1 MTTATETAISPAVRK
16 AIDETHVANVS
27 LADRAMLTKFSVAGW
42 NATKSDKKA
51 SRDVAKQNNAAQS
64 ATNLVKVLAGA
75 KDRTSTAKDKL
86 EAIRKIGTAA
96 RTYHYSMT
104 LLWLDDG
111 ARVLPAEA
119 YDEYTRTIADFIDQ
133 YNAAVLDF
141 LPFYPTLVHEA
152 SLGQDQ
158 GGLGALWKASDY
170 PPASEIASYFAM
182 TSLTLPMPSAPDFR
196 ADIGEIEIQR
206 VRKQLEGVISQVM
219 AESQRDLIVRII
231 KPIAHMAE
239 SLRDY
244 RISEVPA
251 TDKHGKATTKTV
263 VENKFHDT
271 VVENVRKQASLIPL
285 LNVNKDPLIAELADD
300 IVASLTKWDAD
311 VLRASAATRA
321 EVAGEAERIKAKADE
336 MLKHAS
342 EFFA

>member
-1 MTTATETAISPAVRK
+1 MTTATETAVLPAIQA
-16 AIDETHVANVS
+16 AIDQTAVKNVS
-27 LADRAMLTKFSVAGW
+27 LADRAMLAKFSVAGW
-42 NATKSDKKA
+42 NATKSDRKA
-51 SRDVAKQNNAAQS
+51 SREVAKQNNAAQS
-64 ATNLVKVLAGA
+64 ATNVVKVLAGA
-75 KDRTSTAKDKL
+75 KDRSSTAKEKL
-86 EAIRKIGTAA
+86 ETIRKIGTAA

-111 ARVLPAEA
+111 ARILCVDA

-133 YNAAVLDF
+133 YDAAVLDF

-152 SLGQDQ
+152 SLGEDQ

-182 TSLTLPMPSAPDFR
+182 SSLTLPMPSAPDFR

-206 VRKQLEGVISQVM
+206 VRRQLEGVISQVM
-219 AESQRDLIVRII
+219 AESTRDLIVRII

-244 RISEVPA
+244 KITEVAA
-251 TDKHGKATTKTV
+251 TDKNGRPTTKTQ

-271 VVENVRKQASLIPL
+271 VVENVRKQAALIPL
-285 LNVNKDPLIAELADD
+285 LNVNHDPLIADLAAD
-300 IVASLTKWDAD
+300 IQASLTKWDAD
-311 VLRASAATRA
+311 VLRASDSTRA
-321 EVAGEAERIKAKADE
+321 AVAGEAERIKAKADA